1 MSVAINLKSLGIDKL
16 SVDDRLA
23 LIEELW
29 ESLSDTEASV
39 SLTHAQ
45 RDELDR
51 RLADHLSRPTDGI
64 SREELQRSI
73 DVICPR

>member
-1 MSVAINLKSLGIDKL
+1 MSCSVMSVAINLKSLGIDKL

-23 LIEELW
+23 L
-29 ESLSDTEASV
+29 TQ
-39 SLTHAQ
+39 AQ

-64 SREELQRSI
+64 SREQLQRSI

>member
-1 MSVAINLKSLGIDKL
+1 MSCSVMSVAINLKSLGIDKL

-23 LIEELW
+23 L
-29 ESLSDTEASV
+29 TQ
-39 SLTHAQ
+39 AQ

-51 RLADHLSRPTDGI
+51 RLADHLSRLNDGI
-64 SREELQRSI
+64 SREQLQRSI

>member
-23 LIEELW
+23 L
-29 ESLSDTEASV
+29 TQ
-39 SLTHAQ
+39 AQ

-51 RLADHLSRPTDGI
+51 RLADHPSRPTDGI
-64 SREELQRSI
+64 SREQLQRSI